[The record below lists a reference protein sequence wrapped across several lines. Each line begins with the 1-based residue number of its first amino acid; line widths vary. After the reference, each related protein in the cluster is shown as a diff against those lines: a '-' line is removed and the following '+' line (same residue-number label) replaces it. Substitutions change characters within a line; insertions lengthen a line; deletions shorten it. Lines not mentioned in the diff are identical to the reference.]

1 MGAFAYMEAKV
12 KDVCLFDR
20 QPQAFPVICIWIVT
34 VKNSYCYE
42 IVLLNVTLLCM
53 PVFGI
58 KRSIEVVFYSLHTSC
73 SVQSIVSNKM
83 LFLCQV
89 LNTIKMCVSV
99 GMHRNVIFF
108 FFF

>member
-1 MGAFAYMEAKV
+1 MDMWLVGAFAYMEAKV

-20 QPQAFPVICIWIVT
+20 QPQAFPVICIWIVS

-58 KRSIEVVFYSLHTSC
+58 KQGLL
-73 SVQSIVSNKM
+73 K
-83 LFLCQV
+83 
-89 LNTIKMCVSV
+89 
-99 GMHRNVIFF
+99 
-108 FFF
+108 